1 MTSTTGVKIPPPVH
15 NSLKLK
21 ALDPASQAGRI
32 TFPGQTRGQK
42 ADRLQ
47 LVATLK
53 PLADAEEY
61 HWSATGIAFSNGN
74 AYVSWH
80 SNHQAHTAAT
90 RWGGAVDQVS
100 IQAILSVDQPNVFT
114 RTQTLQTAKL
124 NNVVANGNTLY
135 FPMTCY
141 NNGAVIG
148 RMTVGQEAIDTIAV
162 PGSSANAVAIENG
175 NVYAVSGYAGG
186 AYTLNF
192 DAAEGE
198 DQFTVVSGIPRSETF
213 GGKYIAGGYVLR
225 TDDDASQIVRLSD
238 GATRSLGAPLTS
250 TEKFAE
256 VYDPAEGD
264 WSTVEEGAATHF
276 GKHTMAIS
284 DGYIYVGGGKGAD
297 KVNGFRVYNANSSD
311 ATPVWQNG
319 TNTTAVCVEG
329 DYVYAA
335 TGAGLRVYKKYEA
348 APEKGENFKLFAYE
362 VKEYDEQTGMAIG
375 HTAGTSG
382 HSGNFV
388 AVDPASGLIFVA
400 YGQSGVYVF
409 RLDPTIPEQPE
420 LEPVTV
426 TVTFKDGPNGNNI
439 GNPIETTDVEPG
451 SSVEVTKPQDP
462 TKEGQEFLGWD
473 PNPEATEP
481 TYPKDGKVEVVAG
494 NGDTDVVLYP
504 IFKPTQ
510 VVVTWSNGYTDTPMK
525 SETVDYGTTI
535 GQDRYP
541 QNLPTRDGYEFDGWT
556 VNGSPV
562 DYTYVAKGNVEIK
575 ATWKSVI
582 TFDINGGSG
591 TLNPAKVDVK
601 EGAKTT
607 LPDGTGLT
615 APEGK
620 YFNGWN
626 TQDDGNGTNY
636 PAGSEFTP
644 TGNVTLYADWKNW
657 EFALHFNGNPMSD
670 EAGADLKDVPGV
682 KYSHTSPIEIPSQE
696 PSCGALYFCGWST
709 DQNLKPAID
718 NTWKTKV
725 YRNKEDF
732 TKNYTFATGE
742 TSVTLYAIWSTE
754 VMGGAGDDV
763 PGGQD

>member
-1 MTSTTGVKIPPPVH
+1 MAKIAPIAE
-15 NSLKLK
+15 SDA
-21 ALDPASQAGRI
+21 ALH
-32 TFPGQTRGQK
+32 
-42 ADRLQ
+42 
-47 LVATLK
+47 
-53 PLADAEEY
+53 
-61 HWSATGIAFSNGN
+61 HWSATGVAVTGGN
-74 AYVSWH
+74 AYISWH
-80 SNHQAHTAAT
+80 SNHQASEIENVSIPADA
-90 RWGGAVDQVS
+90 WGGALDVVS
-100 IQAILSVDQPNVFT
+100 IAALMAPQQGVSPISNTMTSLRVKF
-114 RTQTLQTAKL
+114 
-124 NNVVANGNTLY
+124 NNVVADGGNLY
-135 FPMTCY
+135 FPLTCY
-141 NNGAVIG
+141 NNGAVVG
-148 RMTVGQEAIDTIAV
+148 RMAIGSTEAMDTIGI
-162 PGSSANAVAIENG
+162 PGSSANAVYVQG
-175 NVYAVSGYAGG
+175 NTIYAATGYAGG
-186 AYTLNF
+186 VFSMPSDFT
-192 DAAEGE
+192 DETE
-198 DQFTVVSGIPRSETF
+198 FTVVAPYSQTF
-213 GGKYIAGGYVLR
+213 GGKYIADGYVLR
-225 TDDDASQIVRLSD
+225 TDDTESQLVPLA
-238 GATRSLGAPLTS
+238 GGEARSLGAPLTS
-250 TEKFAE
+250 AEKYAE
-256 VYDPAEGD
+256 AYDPANGVWYPLQGE
-264 WSTVEEGAATHF
+264 TAAHF
-276 GKHTMAIS
+276 GKHTMAIAN
-284 DGYIYVGGGKGAD
+284 GYIYVAGGKGQGT
-297 KVNGFRVYNANSSD
+297 VNGLRVYGSTGNA
-311 ATPVWQNG
+311 PVWQNG

-335 TGAGLRVYKKYEA
+335 TGAGLRVYEKYEA

-473 PNPEATEP
+473 PNPEATDP

-541 QNLPTRDGYEFDGWT
+541 ENLPARDGYVFDGWT

-562 DYTYVAKGNVEIK
+562 DYTYEAKGNVEIK

-591 TLNPAKVDVK
+591 TLDPAKVDVK

-626 TQDDGNGTNY
+626 TQADGNGTNH
-636 PAGSEFTP
+636 PAGSEFAP